1 MVVIGEVITTEFGD
15 RMQLV
20 ILGLWKSLARGHTG
34 TVERVI
40 RIVLFFT
47 RCVANVANGF
57 GKIETHTLT
66 NSQMV

>member
-34 TVERVI
+34 TVERVPDS
-40 RIVLFFT
+40 VFFT

-57 GKIETHTLT
+57 GKIDTHTLT